1 MSVTKGIILAGGT
14 GTRLYPVTRSVC
26 KQLLPVY
33 DKPMIYYPLATLMQA
48 GIKEILIIS
57 TEADKPRFR
66 SLFGEGRQLG
76 LDISYQIQ
84 PKPNGIAESFLIG
97 EEFIG
102 ADNVAL
108 ILGDNIFYGLGNS
121 FETIKNFSD
130 GGLLFA
136 YYVST
141 PEKYGVVEFDN
152 SGKAVSIIEKPQSPR
167 SRYAVTG
174 LYVYDSHVVDYAK
187 SLKPS
192 ARGELEITDINNAY
206 LKQGNLK
213 VEILSRGVAWLDT
226 GTHES
231 MLEAGNFIE
240 TIEKRQGL
248 KIACI
253 EEISLRLGNIN
264 KSQFEKLIEQMGE
277 NSYREYLELVL
288 RETEGTESSEGIA
301 DAAGADSAL

>member
-1 MSVTKGIILAGGT
+1 
-14 GTRLYPVTRSVC
+14 
-26 KQLLPVY
+26 
-33 DKPMIYYPLATLMQA
+33 
-48 GIKEILIIS
+48 
-57 TEADKPRFR
+57 
-66 SLFGEGRQLG
+66 
-76 LDISYQIQ
+76 
-84 PKPNGIAESFLIG
+84 
-97 EEFIG
+97 
-102 ADNVAL
+102 
-108 ILGDNIFYGLGNS
+108 
-121 FETIKNFSD
+121 
-130 GGLLFA
+130 
-136 YYVST
+136 
-141 PEKYGVVEFDN
+141 
-152 SGKAVSIIEKPQSPR
+152 
-167 SRYAVTG
+167 
-174 LYVYDSHVVDYAK
+174 LYVYDNNVVDIAK

-277 NSYREYLELVL
+277 NSYRKYLELVIN
-288 RETEGTESSEGIA
+288 ESVVVA
-301 DAAGADSAL
+301 DAEGRDSAKKSSNHRR

>member
-1 MSVTKGIILAGGT
+1 MSVTRGIILAGGT

-26 KQLLPVY
+26 KQLLPIY

-66 SLFGEGRQLG
+66 SLFGDGGQYG
-76 LDISYQIQ
+76 LNISYQIQ
-84 PKPNGIAESFLIG
+84 PEPNGIAESFLIG

-102 ADNVAL
+102 TDNVAL
-108 ILGDNIFYGLGNS
+108 ILGDNIFYGLGS
-121 FETIKNFSD
+121 TFETIKNFSN
-130 GGLLFA
+130 GGQLFG

-167 SRYAVTG
+167 SHYAITG
-174 LYVYDSHVVDYAK
+174 LYVYDSHVVEIAK

-192 ARGELEITDINNAY
+192 ARAELEITDINNAY

-253 EEISLRLGNIN
+253 EEIALRLGNIN

-277 NSYREYLELVL
+277 NSYRKYLELVL
-288 RETEGTESSEGIA
+288 KEA
-301 DAAGADSAL
+301 ADVVDAAGTDGAS

>member
-1 MSVTKGIILAGGT
+1 MSITRGIILAGGT

-33 DKPMIYYPLATLMQA
+33 DKPMIYYPLATLMEA

-57 TEADKPRFR
+57 TEADKPRFE
-66 SLFGEGRQLG
+66 SLFYDGSQLG
-76 LDISYQIQ
+76 LNISYKIQ
-84 PKPNGIAESFLIG
+84 PQPNGIAESFIIG

-121 FETIKNFSD
+121 IETIKNFSN
-130 GGLLFA
+130 GALLFG

-152 SGKAVSIIEKPQSPR
+152 SGQAVSIIEKPQSPR
-167 SRYAVTG
+167 SHYAVTG
-174 LYVYDSHVVDYAK
+174 LYVYDSHVADYAK

-192 ARGELEITDINNAY
+192 ARGELEITDINNIY
-206 LKQGNLK
+206 LKQGSLK

-253 EEISLRLGNIN
+253 EEISLRLGHIN

-277 NSYREYLELVL
+277 NSYRKYLELVL
-288 RETEGTESSEGIA
+288 EEAAGIA
-301 DAAGADSAL
+301 DAKGRDSAA

>member
-48 GIKEILIIS
+48 GINEILIIS
-57 TEADKPRFR
+57 TESDKPRFQ
-66 SLFGEGRQLG
+66 SLFGDGGQYG
-76 LDISYQIQ
+76 LNISYQIQ
-84 PKPNGIAESFLIG
+84 PEPNGIAESFLIG

-108 ILGDNIFYGLGNS
+108 ILGDNIFYGLGS
-121 FETIKNFSD
+121 TFGTIKNFSN
-130 GGLLFA
+130 GGQLFG

-167 SRYAVTG
+167 SHYAITG
-174 LYVYDSHVVDYAK
+174 LYVYDSHVVEIAK

-206 LKQGNLK
+206 LKQGKLK

-253 EEISLRLGNIN
+253 EEIALRLGNIN

-277 NSYREYLELVL
+277 NSYRKYLELVL
-288 RETEGTESSEGIA
+288 KEAAGVA
-301 DAAGADSAL
+301 DAAGTDGAS

>member
-48 GIKEILIIS
+48 GINEILIIS
-57 TEADKPRFR
+57 TESDKPRFQ
-66 SLFGEGRQLG
+66 SLFGDGGQYG
-76 LDISYQIQ
+76 LNISYQIQ
-84 PKPNGIAESFLIG
+84 PEPNGIAESFLIG

-102 ADNVAL
+102 TDNVAL
-108 ILGDNIFYGLGNS
+108 ILGDNIFYGLGS
-121 FETIKNFSD
+121 TFGTIKNFSN
-130 GGLLFA
+130 GGQLFG

-167 SRYAVTG
+167 SHYAVTG
-174 LYVYDSHVVDYAK
+174 LYVYDSHVVEIAK

-206 LKQGNLK
+206 LKQGKLK

-253 EEISLRLGNIN
+253 EEIALRLGNIN
-264 KSQFEKLIEQMGE
+264 KSQFKKLIEQMGE
-277 NSYREYLELVL
+277 NSYRKYLELVL
-288 RETEGTESSEGIA
+288 KEAAGVA
-301 DAAGADSAL
+301 DVVDAAGTNGAS